1 MAVFRVEKTR
11 DYTVMANHHLK
22 NRDLTLKA
30 KGLLSVMLSLPD
42 DWDFTLKGLARIN
55 REGID
60 AIREGIRELEQ
71 AGYVMRH
78 RVRDE
83 RGKLRGNEYVIYER
97 PQLPASDCP
106 AQEKPALVNPTLD
119 NPTQENPTLEKP
131 TLENPMQLNTQGT
144 STYSPNTYVPNT
156 HAENPNPSNPYPSFR
171 QTPAQET
178 DGVMELMDAV
188 RSQIGYDCIADRF
201 NRERLDE
208 IVELI
213 TEILASQSE
222 TITISG
228 AAYPAALVKRRF
240 EMINS
245 LHIEFV
251 FASLEQSASPIRNI
265 KQYLKTTLF
274 NETGTMNS
282 YYDALVRHEQR
293 RKYDWMDDLDG

>member
-1 MAVFRVEKTR
+1 
-11 DYTVMANHHLK
+11 
-22 NRDLTLKA
+22 
-30 KGLLSVMLSLPD
+30 
-42 DWDFTLKGLARIN
+42 
-55 REGID
+55 
-60 AIREGIRELEQ
+60 
-71 AGYVMRH
+71 
-78 RVRDE
+78 
-83 RGKLRGNEYVIYER
+83 
-97 PQLPASDCP
+97 
-106 AQEKPALVNPTLD
+106 
-119 NPTQENPTLEKP
+119 
-131 TLENPMQLNTQGT
+131 
-144 STYSPNTYVPNT
+144 
-156 HAENPNPSNPYPSFR
+156 
-171 QTPAQET
+171 
-178 DGVMELMDAV
+178 MELMDTV

-274 NETGTMNS
+274 NATGTMNS

>member
-1 MAVFRVEKTR
+1 MAFFRVEKTR

-22 NRDLTLKA
+22 NRNLTLKA

-106 AQEKPALVNPTLD
+106 AQEKPA
-119 NPTQENPTLEKP
+119 
-131 TLENPMQLNTQGT
+131 LENPMQLNTQGT

-228 AAYPAALVKRRF
+228 TAYPAALVKRRF

-274 NETGTMNS
+274 NATGTMNS

>member
-97 PQLPASDCP
+97 PQLPALDCP
-106 AQEKPALVNPTLD
+106 AQENPTLD

-188 RSQIGYDCIADRF
+188 RSQIGYDCIVDRF

-228 AAYPAALVKRRF
+228 VAYPAALVKRRF

-274 NETGTMNS
+274 NATGTMNS

>member
-1 MAVFRVEKTR
+1 
-11 DYTVMANHHLK
+11 
-22 NRDLTLKA
+22 
-30 KGLLSVMLSLPD
+30 
-42 DWDFTLKGLARIN
+42 
-55 REGID
+55 
-60 AIREGIRELEQ
+60 
-71 AGYVMRH
+71 
-78 RVRDE
+78 
-83 RGKLRGNEYVIYER
+83 
-97 PQLPASDCP
+97 
-106 AQEKPALVNPTLD
+106 
-119 NPTQENPTLEKP
+119 
-131 TLENPMQLNTQGT
+131 
-144 STYSPNTYVPNT
+144 
-156 HAENPNPSNPYPSFR
+156 
-171 QTPAQET
+171 
-178 DGVMELMDAV
+178 MEMMDAV

-213 TEILASQSE
+213 TEILASQSK

-228 AAYPAALVKRRF
+228 TAYPAALVKRRF

-274 NETGTMNS
+274 NATGTMNS

>member
-22 NRDLTLKA
+22 NRNLTLKA

-106 AQEKPALVNPTLD
+106 AQEKPAL
-119 NPTQENPTLEKP
+119 
-131 TLENPMQLNTQGT
+131 ENPMQLNTQGT

-171 QTPAQET
+171 QTPARET

-201 NRERLDE
+201 NRERLNE

-228 AAYPAALVKRRF
+228 VAYPAALVKRRF

-274 NETGTMNS
+274 NATGTMNS

>member
-22 NRDLTLKA
+22 NRNLTLKA

-60 AIREGIRELEQ
+60 ANREGIRELEQ

-106 AQEKPALVNPTLD
+106 AQEKPALENPTLD

-156 HAENPNPSNPYPSFR
+156 HAENPNPSNPYPSEFC
-171 QTPAQET
+171 
-178 DGVMELMDAV
+178 L
-188 RSQIGYDCIADRF
+188 RSMNCDI
-201 NRERLDE
+201 
-208 IVELI
+208 
-213 TEILASQSE
+213 
-222 TITISG
+222 
-228 AAYPAALVKRRF
+228 K
-240 EMINS
+240 
-245 LHIEFV
+245 
-251 FASLEQSASPIRNI
+251 NI
-265 KQYLKTTLF
+265 KKDTHSD
-274 NETGTMNS
+274 ES
-282 YYDALVRHEQR
+282 LVH
-293 RKYDWMDDLDG
+293 G

>member
-1 MAVFRVEKTR
+1 M
-11 DYTVMANHHLK
+11 D
-22 NRDLTLKA
+22 
-30 KGLLSVMLSLPD
+30 
-42 DWDFTLKGLARIN
+42 
-55 REGID
+55 
-60 AIREGIRELEQ
+60 
-71 AGYVMRH
+71 
-78 RVRDE
+78 
-83 RGKLRGNEYVIYER
+83 
-97 PQLPASDCP
+97 
-106 AQEKPALVNPTLD
+106 
-119 NPTQENPTLEKP
+119 
-131 TLENPMQLNTQGT
+131 
-144 STYSPNTYVPNT
+144 
-156 HAENPNPSNPYPSFR
+156 
-171 QTPAQET
+171 
-178 DGVMELMDAV
+178 LMDAV
-188 RSQIGYDCIADRF
+188 RSQIGYDCIADRY

-228 AAYPAALVKRRF
+228 VAYPAALVKRRF

-274 NETGTMNS
+274 NATGTMNS

>member
-1 MAVFRVEKTR
+1 
-11 DYTVMANHHLK
+11 MANHHLK

-78 RVRDE
+78 RIRDE

-106 AQEKPALVNPTLD
+106 AQEKPALENPTLD

-156 HAENPNPSNPYPSFR
+156 HAENPNPSNPYPSEFC
-171 QTPAQET
+171 
-178 DGVMELMDAV
+178 L
-188 RSQIGYDCIADRF
+188 RSMNCDI
-201 NRERLDE
+201 
-208 IVELI
+208 
-213 TEILASQSE
+213 
-222 TITISG
+222 
-228 AAYPAALVKRRF
+228 K
-240 EMINS
+240 
-245 LHIEFV
+245 
-251 FASLEQSASPIRNI
+251 NI
-265 KQYLKTTLF
+265 KKDTHSD
-274 NETGTMNS
+274 ES
-282 YYDALVRHEQR
+282 LVH
-293 RKYDWMDDLDG
+293 G

>member
-22 NRDLTLKA
+22 NRNLTLKA

-106 AQEKPALVNPTLD
+106 AQEKPAL
-119 NPTQENPTLEKP
+119 
-131 TLENPMQLNTQGT
+131 ENPMQLNTQGT

-171 QTPAQET
+171 QKPAQET
-178 DGVMELMDAV
+178 DGVMDLMDAV

-274 NETGTMNS
+274 NATGTMNS

>member
-1 MAVFRVEKTR
+1 
-11 DYTVMANHHLK
+11 
-22 NRDLTLKA
+22 
-30 KGLLSVMLSLPD
+30 
-42 DWDFTLKGLARIN
+42 
-55 REGID
+55 
-60 AIREGIRELEQ
+60 
-71 AGYVMRH
+71 
-78 RVRDE
+78 
-83 RGKLRGNEYVIYER
+83 
-97 PQLPASDCP
+97 
-106 AQEKPALVNPTLD
+106 
-119 NPTQENPTLEKP
+119 
-131 TLENPMQLNTQGT
+131 
-144 STYSPNTYVPNT
+144 
-156 HAENPNPSNPYPSFR
+156 
-171 QTPAQET
+171 
-178 DGVMELMDAV
+178 MELMDAV

-213 TEILASQSE
+213 TEILASRSE

-228 AAYPAALVKRRF
+228 TAYPAALVKRRF

-274 NETGTMNS
+274 NATGTMNS

>member
-1 MAVFRVEKTR
+1 M
-11 DYTVMANHHLK
+11 D
-22 NRDLTLKA
+22 
-30 KGLLSVMLSLPD
+30 
-42 DWDFTLKGLARIN
+42 
-55 REGID
+55 
-60 AIREGIRELEQ
+60 
-71 AGYVMRH
+71 
-78 RVRDE
+78 
-83 RGKLRGNEYVIYER
+83 
-97 PQLPASDCP
+97 
-106 AQEKPALVNPTLD
+106 
-119 NPTQENPTLEKP
+119 
-131 TLENPMQLNTQGT
+131 
-144 STYSPNTYVPNT
+144 
-156 HAENPNPSNPYPSFR
+156 
-171 QTPAQET
+171 
-178 DGVMELMDAV
+178 LMDAV

-213 TEILASQSE
+213 TEILASRSE

-274 NETGTMNS
+274 NATGTMNS

>member
-22 NRDLTLKA
+22 NRNLTLKA

-106 AQEKPALVNPTLD
+106 AQEKPAL
-119 NPTQENPTLEKP
+119 
-131 TLENPMQLNTQGT
+131 ENPMQLNTQGT

-171 QTPAQET
+171 QMPARET

-208 IVELI
+208 IVEII

-228 AAYPAALVKRRF
+228 TAYPAALVKRR
-240 EMINS
+240 
-245 LHIEFV
+245 L
-251 FASLEQSASPIRNI
+251 
-265 KQYLKTTLF
+265 
-274 NETGTMNS
+274 
-282 YYDALVRHEQR
+282 
-293 RKYDWMDDLDG
+293 

>member
-106 AQEKPALVNPTLD
+106 AQEKPAL
-119 NPTQENPTLEKP
+119 
-131 TLENPMQLNTQGT
+131 ENPMQLNTQGT

-156 HAENPNPSNPYPSFR
+156 HAENPYPSNPYPSFR
-171 QTPAQET
+171 QTPAQGT
-178 DGVMELMDAV
+178 DGVMDLMDAV

-228 AAYPAALVKRRF
+228 TAYPAALVKRRF

-274 NETGTMNS
+274 NATGTMNS

>member
-1 MAVFRVEKTR
+1 
-11 DYTVMANHHLK
+11 
-22 NRDLTLKA
+22 
-30 KGLLSVMLSLPD
+30 
-42 DWDFTLKGLARIN
+42 
-55 REGID
+55 
-60 AIREGIRELEQ
+60 
-71 AGYVMRH
+71 
-78 RVRDE
+78 
-83 RGKLRGNEYVIYER
+83 
-97 PQLPASDCP
+97 
-106 AQEKPALVNPTLD
+106 
-119 NPTQENPTLEKP
+119 
-131 TLENPMQLNTQGT
+131 MQLNTQGT

-156 HAENPNPSNPYPSFR
+156 HAENPYPSNPYPSFR
-171 QTPAQET
+171 QTPAQGT
-178 DGVMELMDAV
+178 DGVMDLMDAV

-213 TEILASQSE
+213 TEILASRSE

-228 AAYPAALVKRRF
+228 TAYPAALVKRRF

-274 NETGTMNS
+274 NATGTMNS

>member
-22 NRDLTLKA
+22 NRNLTLKA

-106 AQEKPALVNPTLD
+106 AQEKPAL
-119 NPTQENPTLEKP
+119 
-131 TLENPMQLNTQGT
+131 ENPMQLNTQGT

-171 QTPAQET
+171 QTPARET

-228 AAYPAALVKRRF
+228 TAYPAALVKRRF

-274 NETGTMNS
+274 NATGTMNS

>member
-106 AQEKPALVNPTLD
+106 AQEMPA
-119 NPTQENPTLEKP
+119 
-131 TLENPMQLNTQGT
+131 LENPMQLNTQGT

-156 HAENPNPSNPYPSFR
+156 HAENPYPSNPYPSFR
-171 QTPAQET
+171 QTSAQET
-178 DGVMELMDAV
+178 DGVMELMDAI

-213 TEILASQSE
+213 TEILASRSE

-228 AAYPAALVKRRF
+228 VAYPAALVKRRF

-274 NETGTMNS
+274 NATGTMNS